1 MSFGVWLKNGR
12 KINENSLVPQTQ
24 ELKANP
30 EQEYAL
36 HIQQN
41 IEGQTPS
48 SVEDQFGA
56 PPNQPNTQSED
67 SSSSEDQTG
76 TEPPRTVQ
84 TTTEPPPQECAGF
97 TPIVVSN
104 FSPPASDVINETTS
118 TFGECCSQVTSDVG
132 E

>member
-1 MSFGVWLKNGR
+1 MSFGVWLNNGR
-12 KINENSLVPQTQ
+12 KINGNSLVPQTQ
-24 ELKANP
+24 KSKANP

-36 HIQQN
+36 PIQQN
-41 IEGQTPS
+41 IEGQTSS

-56 PPNQPNTQSED
+56 PSQPNTQSED

-76 TEPPRTVQ
+76 TESPQ
-84 TTTEPPPQECAGF
+84 TTTAPPPPECAGF
-97 TPIVVSN
+97 TPIVGSN

-118 TFGECCSQVTSDVG
+118 TFDECCSQVTIDVG